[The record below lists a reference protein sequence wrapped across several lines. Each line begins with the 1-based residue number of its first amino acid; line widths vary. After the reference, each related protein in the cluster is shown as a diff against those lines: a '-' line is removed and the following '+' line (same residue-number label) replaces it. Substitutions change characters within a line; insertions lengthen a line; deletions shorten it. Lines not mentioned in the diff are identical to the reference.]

1 MRIKTALTSSL
12 VAAAS
17 ALILP
22 ADHPGYQVEALPF
35 EQGRDK
41 EVGGLDVLPDG
52 RLAVCFHHGDIRLFD
67 PESQSWT
74 VFARGLHEPLGIVAE
89 SKSSFVVMQR
99 PELTRISDTDG
110 DGRGDFYETLCDDFG
125 MTGNYHE
132 FAFGPIRDPEGNYV
146 VSLNVASNG
155 APVRDE
161 IRGEWLELGLPRE
174 DFKKAWGTV
183 KRKAGRMYSRAPY
196 RGWIVKVDPKTGQ
209 MTPWASGFRSPNG
222 LGYDDQGRLYVTD
235 NQGDWRGTS
244 PLHHVEKGKFYGH
257 PASLP
262 WEEGYDGPAPLEIP
276 VAELEARR
284 TPAAVW
290 FTQGSMA
297 NSPTQPVLIPE
308 GFGPFT
314 GQLLVGEMN
323 RPRIVRVMLEEVKGV
338 MQGACTPFLDNS
350 GLDRGINRLAFAPDQ
365 TLWTGQTHLSWAGG
379 EGMRQITWKPGS
391 SFQDV
396 RDISLR
402 KDGFEVEFLQPVA
415 PEDLEKITLRRYTF
429 AYHSAYGSPEKE
441 KAEVAVELSPVGSD
455 RKRFHVKT
463 SEALKKDFCYEF
475 QFPMCENSLL
485 CYIIREIPE

>member
-1 MRIKTALTSSL
+1 MNHPSFLGFSLTVIATATL
-12 VAAAS
+12 
-17 ALILP
+17 AL
-22 ADHPGYQVEALPF
+22 ADHPGYQVEAVPF
-35 EQGRDK
+35 EKGIDQ
-41 EVGGLDVLPDG
+41 EVGGIDILPDG
-52 RLAVCFHHGDIRLFD
+52 RLAVCFHHGDIRLYD
-67 PESQSWT
+67 PKTKGWT
-74 VFARGLHEPLGIVAE
+74 VFGSGLHEPLGIVAE
-89 SKSSFVVMQR
+89 SSSSFVVMQR

-110 DGRGDFYETLCDDFG
+110 DGKADFYETVCDDFG

-132 FAFGPIRDPEGNYV
+132 FAFGPIRDPDGNYV

-196 RGWIVKVDPKTGQ
+196 RGWVVKIDPKTGE

-222 LGYDDQGRLYVTD
+222 MGYDQDGRLFVTD

-244 PLHHVEKGKFYGH
+244 PLYHVEKGKFYGH

-276 VAELEARR
+276 VPELEKRR

-297 NSPTQPVLIPE
+297 NSPTQPILIPE
-308 GFGPFT
+308 GFGPFA

-323 RPRIVRVMLEEVKGV
+323 RARIVRVMLEEINGV
-338 MQGACTPFLDNS
+338 VQGACTPFIDDS
-350 GLDRGINRLAFAPDQ
+350 GLARGINRLAFGPDQ

-379 EGMRQITWKPGS
+379 EGMRRIQWKPEGQ
-391 SFQDV
+391 FQDV
-396 RDISLR
+396 RDISL
-402 KDGFEVEFLQPVA
+402 KTQGFDLEFLEPVA
-415 PEDLEKITLRRYTF
+415 TADLEKITLRRYTF
-429 AYHSAYGSPEKE
+429 AYHSAYGSPQKE
-441 KAEVAVELSPVGSD
+441 KADVSFEIRALGSD
-455 RKRFHVKT
+455 QTKFRVTTK
-463 SEALKKDFCYEF
+463 EALRPDFCYEF
-475 QFPMCENSLL
+475 QLPMCQNPLL
-485 CYIIREIPE
+485 CYTVREIP